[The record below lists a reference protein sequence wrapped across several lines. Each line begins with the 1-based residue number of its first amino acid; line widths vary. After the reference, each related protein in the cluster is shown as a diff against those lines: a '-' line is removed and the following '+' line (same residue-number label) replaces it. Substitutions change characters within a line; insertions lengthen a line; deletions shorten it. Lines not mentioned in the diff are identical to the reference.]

1 VGLFDKKKYL
11 FEKANPSPPTLNLE
25 GLTNVYLP
33 TWQHEDP
40 CSRVRCLPWNV
51 TIMAMTVS
59 HRTDTWKYK
68 QTWSRKSLTLKSY
81 VQTPTMGTKGNQE
94 QILKPIFLTILVQ
107 TYCGLF
113 RLFETIII
121 IIIIIIDNSGC
132 PDQLTGTTTIPQTHW
147 KPCKPRRQVRHRG
160 GDRRAR

>member
-1 VGLFDKKKYL
+1 MGLFDKKKYL

-40 CSRVRCLPWNV
+40 CSGVRCLPRNV
-51 TIMAMTVS
+51 TIMAMAVS

-94 QILKPIFLTILVQ
+94 QIMKPIFLTILVQ

-113 RLFETIII
+113 RLFETII
-121 IIIIIIDNSGC
+121 NYGYGC
-132 PDQLTGTTTIPQTHW
+132 QIFHIKCAQCCNTFSAHGWRFKGTQFEHLGNYVNLGW
-147 KPCKPRRQVRHRG
+147 
-160 GDRRAR
+160 